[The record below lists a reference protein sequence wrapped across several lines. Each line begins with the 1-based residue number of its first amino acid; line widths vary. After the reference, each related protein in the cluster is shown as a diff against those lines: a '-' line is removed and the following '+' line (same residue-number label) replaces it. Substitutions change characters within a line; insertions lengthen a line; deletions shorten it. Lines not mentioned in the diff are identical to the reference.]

1 MRPLL
6 KKVSLLFI
14 ATIAAT
20 GCVGN
25 SHEIRDPSGVEAT
38 TARSGPLGTTVVSE
52 SDQYA
57 SEYQYCLKMQSGRA
71 DAAEQ
76 CRHLGN
82 IRDPGPRCQFVWYG
96 FMAYEVCPGQPP
108 RQATAPMVV
117 TSPALGY
124 GSGRFYGY

>member
-1 MRPLL
+1 MRPLF
-6 KKVSLLFI
+6 KKLFLLFI
-14 ATIAAT
+14 AAVAVT
-20 GCVGN
+20 GCAGN
-25 SHEIRDPSGVEAT
+25 SHEIRDPSGVEVT

-108 RQATAPMVV
+108 RQASAPMMVY
-117 TSPALGY
+117 TPSRPYQPGIGY
-124 GSGRFYGY
+124 GY